1 MGSQGVPGQVG
12 PAGPQG
18 VPGPQGAQ
26 GPQGEIGSQG
36 IPGPQGIQGPQG
48 DIGAQ
53 GIPGPQGI
61 QGPQGEI
68 GPQGPPADTSA
79 ILAVA
84 AAYTDLQISLHTP
97 IVVDYGLIPPGGTIA
112 LLNDSIGRMVVQGG
126 FTIVLPTFIEGS
138 ENSAYSSIQ
147 VLAVGAQ
154 AWIGGV
160 FFTPPMPL
168 PLGVNE
174 IWVKG
179 IRLNNGEIRW
189 AFDMKARG

>member
-1 MGSQGVPGQVG
+1 MPGPAGLQGIPGETG

-18 VPGPQGAQ
+18 LPGLPGPQGSIGPQ
-26 GPQGEIGSQG
+26 GPQGE
-36 IPGPQGIQGPQG
+36 PGLQGP
-48 DIGAQ
+48 
-53 GIPGPQGI
+53 
-61 QGPQGEI
+61 QGPQGEA
-68 GPQGPPADTSA
+68 GPQGPPADTAA
-79 ILAVA
+79 ILAAA

-97 IVVDYGLIPPGGTIA
+97 AVIDYGLIPAGGTVA
-112 LLNDSIGRMVVQGG
+112 LQNDSIGRMVAQGG
-126 FTIVLPTFIEGS
+126 FTAVLPAFSEGT
-138 ENSAYSSIQ
+138 ENSAYSSVE

-154 AWIGGV
+154 TWTGGT

-179 IRLNNGEIRW
+179 IRLNDGQIRW